1 MHLGGDDEFSP
12 GRQELKNKILEIAAA
27 AAPAAATSCGAMVAT
42 LSLLNLAI
50 SNRQNGHAQARFLD
64 LGDPRTLALK
74 DSLLGA

>member
-27 AAPAAATSCGAMVAT
+27 AAAAAMSCGAMVAT

-50 SNRQNGHAQARFLD
+50 SNRQNG
-64 LGDPRTLALK
+64 
-74 DSLLGA
+74 

>member
-27 AAPAAATSCGAMVAT
+27 AAATSCGAMVAT

>member
-27 AAPAAATSCGAMVAT
+27 AAAATSCGAMVAT

-50 SNRQNGHAQARFLD
+50 SNRQNG
-64 LGDPRTLALK
+64 
-74 DSLLGA
+74 